1 MDQVCRLKARRNKE
15 SRESWKWQLRAA
27 SRVMDRV
34 IHPSGSCSSKSS
46 MLWIEL
52 PPSSSSSSGS
62 PPAAGV
68 PYGGAGG
75 TSSWGTGEGCLLDS
89 TSCSG
94 EGEESCC
101 SCSWCQRSCSSCRR
115 RCSLSRWLNCPITV
129 RRSGCSARQESN
141 KGITDLSAVHLRR
154 AIYKRHCKN
163 KSENRTIWTTSKPK
177 AKWDKKFVRWVY
189 K

>member
-1 MDQVCRLKARRNKE
+1 MDQVRRSKARCNKV
-15 SRESWKWQLRAA
+15 SRASWNWQPRAT
-27 SRVMDRV
+27 SQVMDRV

-52 PPSSSSSSGS
+52 PLSSSSLSGS
-62 PPAAGV
+62 PLAAGV
-68 PYGGAGG
+68 PYGGVGG

-101 SCSWCQRSCSSCRR
+101 SCSWCRCSCSSCRW
-115 RCSLSRWLNCPITV
+115 RCSLSRWLDCPITV
-129 RRSGCSARQESN
+129 RRSGCSARRESN
-141 KGITDLSAVHLRR
+141 KGIIELSAVHLRR
-154 AIYKRHCKN
+154 AIYKRHRKN
-163 KSENRTIWTTSKPK
+163 KSENRTIWPASKPK

-189 K
+189 R